1 MKRLNITNLLYC
13 SILIIVGSNVMVSDL
28 SGEGFP
34 YLGKNDV
41 FLLGIITGYYIGYA
55 YNSKYFNFDII
66 DKAGDL
72 DNFNDFQTFITF
84 IIVGLLNLASKCIL
98 FLSFFFILVP
108 SIMHFI
114 LIHFFSWWVP

>member
-55 YNSKYFNFDII
+55 YNSIYFNFEFR
-66 DKAGDL
+66 K
-72 DNFNDFQTFITF
+72 
-84 IIVGLLNLASKCIL
+84 
-98 FLSFFFILVP
+98 
-108 SIMHFI
+108 I
-114 LIHFFSWWVP
+114 LIISLSLLFSKIFL